1 MPINSLALII
11 GGVVLAVLFLA
22 IILKP
27 IKWIAKLLLNALLG
41 LVLLFVVNYFGSFI
55 GLNISVGWVS
65 ALVAGILGI
74 PGIILLVLIEVF
86 FV

>member
-1 MPINSLALII
+1 MPNSTVLII
-11 GGVVLAVLFLA
+11 GGIVLAVLFFT
-22 IILKP
+22 IMLKP
-27 IKWIAKLLLNALLG
+27 IKWILKLLLNALLG
-41 LVLLFVVNYFGSFI
+41 LVLLFIVNYFGSFI
-55 GLNISVGWVS
+55 GLSISVGWVS